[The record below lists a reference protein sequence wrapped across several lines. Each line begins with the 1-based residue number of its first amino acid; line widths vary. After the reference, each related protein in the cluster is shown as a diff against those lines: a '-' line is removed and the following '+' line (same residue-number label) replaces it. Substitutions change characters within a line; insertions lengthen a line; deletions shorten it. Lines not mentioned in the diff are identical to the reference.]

1 VSSAWPTCCS
11 SSQRRQLE
19 TLRDSGQAL
28 LTILNDILDFS
39 KMEAGRLELV
49 AEDFDLGRAVDS
61 VTALMLPRARE
72 KGLALRAE
80 VAPDVPV
87 ALRGDAGRLRQV
99 LLNLVGNAIKFTE
112 RGEIGLDVA
121 RSGPVSE
128 RVPLRIVVRDTGIG
142 IPPEAQAR
150 LFREFTQVDASAT
163 RSHGGTGLGLAICRR
178 IVLAMGGEIGVD
190 SRPGA
195 GSTFTVELALDRAQS
210 PLPAEADVAAPGITP
225 LRILLAEDNAVNREV
240 ALGLLQRQGHTV
252 TVVADG
258 AAAVE
263 AARSGAFDAVLMD
276 VHMPGMDGT
285 EAARVIRAF
294 AGPAARVPIV
304 ALSASVLKDE
314 VAVCFEA
321 GMDEFLAKP
330 IDPAI
335 LTRIL
340 ARLGASCAPAAVPA
354 PPPAVETLLDEAYL
368 RALVDAL
375 GAAQVAALAAALPEE
390 LAPHMQR
397 LAPAASA
404 TEVTALRAP
413 AHALKGVAANLGLS
427 ALAELAGA
435 VEEAARAGDAAC
447 VKKLAPDLPGC
458 ADASLAALRRFVG

>member
-1 VSSAWPTCCS
+1 
-11 SSQRRQLE
+11 
-19 TLRDSGQAL
+19 
-28 LTILNDILDFS
+28 
-39 KMEAGRLELV
+39 
-49 AEDFDLGRAVDS
+49 
-61 VTALMLPRARE
+61 
-72 KGLALRAE
+72 
-80 VAPDVPV
+80 
-87 ALRGDAGRLRQV
+87 
-99 LLNLVGNAIKFTE
+99 
-112 RGEIGLDVA
+112 
-121 RSGPVSE
+121 
-128 RVPLRIVVRDTGIG
+128 
-142 IPPEAQAR
+142 
-150 LFREFTQVDASAT
+150 
-163 RSHGGTGLGLAICRR
+163 
-178 IVLAMGGEIGVD
+178 
-190 SRPGA
+190 
-195 GSTFTVELALDRAQS
+195 
-210 PLPAEADVAAPGITP
+210 
-225 LRILLAEDNAVNREV
+225 
-240 ALGLLQRQGHTV
+240 
-252 TVVADG
+252 
-258 AAAVE
+258 VE
-263 AARSGAFDAVLMD
+263 AARSGAFDVILMD

-335 LTRIL
+335 LTRML

-354 PPPAVETLLDEAYL
+354 PPLAVETLLDEAYL

-375 GAAQVAALAAALPEE
+375 GAAQVTALVAALPEE
-390 LAPHMQR
+390 LAPHLQR

-427 ALAELAGA
+427 ALAGLAGA
-435 VEEAARAGDAAC
+435 VEEAARAGDAEC